1 MLDSGQPGE
10 LPLMRELIA
19 LKRARSLRDPSTIKT
34 PGFENAPAAS
44 NSNQKPLLRG
54 HVGRSTETGKAG
66 SGRVVHYH
74 LGGQLLSN
82 TYARRISRRN
92 AIPVPKSSPTQGN
105 DDGGHVGWDL
115 GLQGT
120 SFGSETQQQQ
130 DVFGGLERRNSP
142 KSGGEFPHKL
152 TGDANDDDYSLQNWT
167 NSRRVRDGGPEY
179 AQQREQ
185 RQNLDERATKL
196 PNVPLMKAGVSSR
209 DIGDSF
215 EFRNQAG
222 SKKSP
227 TRKGSTLKRETTTK
241 QSSQV
246 LSPLMLNSHDDSL
259 YAGGQQLT
267 TFSLEGPS
275 YEEQEH
281 WKQDVNAGP
290 YEVHGSASRPL
301 SPFSREPNSRMRL
314 ASTADK
320 TSWVPAQDFLTSSSH
335 TSQRT
340 LSQVSLPDAWEA
352 SLDDEL
358 DVSEL
363 PRNGCG
369 MPCRWPK
376 GKRQSKRVG
385 NNPSDPSRRKG
396 GASPKAVLKSQ
407 GERVAEHIADDLCK
421 PILREEK
428 GTAPLFAEPS
438 ALADNGGTSS
448 SDGLRRKLGGVSR
461 ESGPGEQNSDQCFK
475 NLTPGIQ
482 MENRRDCSTSDGK
495 ELAVFIERPRSLCQ
509 KYRPKTFDE
518 LIGQNLVTHALSN
531 AVAKGKVAP
540 VYLFQGSRGTG
551 KTSAA
556 RIFAASLNCLTSGDR
571 KPCGLCSQCIALAS
585 GNTPDVHEID
595 AASHNGIE
603 NVKALLQNTFAITS
617 GSRYKVFIID
627 ECHMLTHET
636 WTTLLRLLEEPPR
649 NVVVILITTDPGKLP
664 RTAISRCQKFLFPK
678 IKHADI
684 VSRLQNLVKLE
695 NLDIE
700 PGALDLIASKS
711 EGSLRDAET
720 VLDQLS
726 LLGQRITLG
735 TIHEL
740 VGSVSDDKL
749 LSLLDLALS
758 ADTVSTVRRAREL
771 IDSGIEPLDLM
782 SQLATLITDI
792 LAGSYE
798 IMNRDQDRGFFSRHA
813 LSEGEMERLRT
824 ALKILSEAEKQLR
837 EASKDRTTWLTA
849 ALLRFGPDR
858 PSKVAVSS
866 TTASLTPS
874 PVSRSARAS
883 KKLHESKG
891 SSRWR
896 RETRRKCAPKRTVPT
911 NERRTH
917 VSSRRRASRPIKP
930 GYEIQVHP
938 TDQSSPHDA
947 SREFSTTESSVA
959 ESPFSNE
966 GSRRH
971 SSFKSPGNLRS
982 IWLNVLEA
990 CGSKPLRQLLQYHG
1004 KLLAMSFSAVDAV
1017 AHLEFAKPELKQ
1029 KAERCRKSIANIF
1042 KKVLGL
1048 SVEVKISLASLPL
1061 GMSFTGP
1068 KMWSPATTRQFT
1080 SYART
1085 ESDEAQTDRNDP
1097 EAGSLRHWTLQSGV
1111 SFNQKTNPSSPY
1123 CFPAIPTLSSG
1134 LVMEPRPMSRR
1145 QNRVAGSRFEPNA
1158 LVHEGHRLE
1167 TAWLEEGRNYSP
1179 LQFFENPQQRPTVPK
1194 DYRGDSQHHDQP
1206 SGSSNYPRN
1215 DLNKAA
1221 DGLHAQKYAHGLPNY
1236 RDSAASDSLSI
1247 EEENL
1252 RLESRMKYG
1261 GLLCWKA
1268 PRAEQEKAMKQH
1280 RRRKRG
1286 ILIRLV
1292 PCVRSR
1298 SP

>member
-19 LKRARSLRDPSTIKT
+19 LKQARSLRDPSTVKT
-34 PGFENAPAAS
+34 PGYENVPAAS
-44 NSNQKPLLRG
+44 RSNRKPPLRG

-74 LGGQLLSN
+74 LGGQFSSN
-82 TYARRISRRN
+82 SNARRVARKN
-92 AIPVPKSSPTQGN
+92 ALPMPKSSPSQEK
-105 DDGGHVGWDL
+105 DDGGQVGWDL

-120 SFGSETQQQQ
+120 SVGSETQQQQ
-130 DVFGGLERRNSP
+130 SVFGGVDRRNSP
-142 KSGGEFPHKL
+142 KSGDELPCKL
-152 TGDANDDDYSLQNWT
+152 TRDVNDDDYSLQNWT
-167 NSRRVRDGGPEY
+167 NSRRAQEGLEY

-185 RQNLDERATKL
+185 RQSVDEKASKSSNVSPMKL
-196 PNVPLMKAGVSSR
+196 GVPSAQ

-215 EFRNQAG
+215 EFRNQGGA
-222 SKKSP
+222 KKSP
-227 TRKGSTLKRETTTK
+227 NRKGPNLKKETVTK

-246 LSPLMLNSHDDSL
+246 LSPLTLNAHDDSL
-259 YAGGQQLT
+259 YAGVQQLSM
-267 TFSLEGPS
+267 FSLEGPL
-275 YEEQEH
+275 YEEQEP
-281 WKQDVNAGP
+281 WKQNVKAGP
-290 YEVHGSASRPL
+290 YESHDSTSRRL
-301 SPFSREPNSRMRL
+301 SPFYREHNPQMDLVR
-314 ASTADK
+314 TADK
-320 TSWVPAQDFLTSSSH
+320 TGWGPAQDFLTSSSH

-340 LSQVSLPDAWEA
+340 LSQVSLPGAWEA

-369 MPCRWPK
+369 MPCRWAK
-376 GKRQSKRVG
+376 GKRRSKVVG
-385 NNPSDPSRRKG
+385 KNLLDPVRRKG
-396 GASPKAVLKSQ
+396 GAGPKAPFKLQSD
-407 GERVAEHIADDLCK
+407 RVATDTADQ
-421 PILREEK
+421 PVLRKEK
-428 GTAPLFAEPS
+428 ETAPTEPS
-438 ALADNGGTSS
+438 ALAGKGGTSS
-448 SDGLRRKLGGVSR
+448 SDGFRRNLAGVSG
-461 ESGPGEQNSDQCFK
+461 ELGPGEQASKESLK
-475 NLTPGIQ
+475 NFTPEMI
-482 MENRRDCSTSDGK
+482 MENCCDCSTSDGK
-495 ELAVFIERPRSLCQ
+495 ELAVFVEKPRSLCQ
-509 KYRPKTFDE
+509 KYRPKAFDE
-518 LIGQNLVTHALSN
+518 LIGQNLVAHALSN
-531 AVAKGKVAP
+531 AVAKRKVAP

-556 RIFAASLNCLTSGDR
+556 RIFAAALNCITSGNL
-571 KPCGLCSQCIALAS
+571 KPCGFCSECIALAS
-585 GNTPDVHEID
+585 GKMPNIQEID
-595 AASHNGIE
+595 AASHNGVE
-603 NVKALLQNTFAITS
+603 SVKTLIQSTFADTS

-636 WTTLLRLLEEPPR
+636 WTALLRLLEEPPR
-649 NVVVILITTDPGKLP
+649 NVVVILITTDPGRLP
-664 RTAISRCQKFLFPK
+664 RTAVSRCQKFLFPK

-684 VSRLQNLVKLE
+684 VSRLQTLVRLEKL
-695 NLDIE
+695 DVE

-720 VLDQLS
+720 ILDQLT

-813 LSEGEMERLRT
+813 LSEIEMERLRT

-858 PSKVAVSS
+858 PSKFPVSS
-866 TTASLTPS
+866 TSASVTPS
-874 PVSRSARAS
+874 PVSRSARPS
-883 KKLHESKG
+883 KKVNESKG

-896 RETRRKCAPKRTVPT
+896 RETRRKSVPKRTIPT
-911 NERRTH
+911 HEKKTH
-917 VSSRRRASRPIKP
+917 VSALRRASRPIKA
-930 GYEIQVHP
+930 GYQVQVHP

-959 ESPFSNE
+959 DSSFSNE
-966 GSRRH
+966 GNRRH

-990 CGSKPLRQLLQYHG
+990 CGSIPLRQLLQYHG

-1017 AHLEFAKPELKQ
+1017 AHLEFAKPEHKQ
-1029 KAERCRKSIANIF
+1029 RAERCKRSIANIF

-1061 GMSFTGP
+1061 GISFARS
-1068 KMWSPATTRQFT
+1068 KMWTPATTRQFT
-1080 SYART
+1080 SYTRT
-1085 ESDEAQTDRNDP
+1085 ESDEAQTDGIDP
-1097 EAGSLRHWTLQSGV
+1097 EAGSLRHWKFQSGV
-1111 SFNQKTNPSSPY
+1111 SVNQNSSPSTSPY
-1123 CFPAIPTLSSG
+1123 SFPAIPMLSSG
-1134 LVMEPRPMSRR
+1134 LVMEPRSQSRR
-1145 QNRVAGSRFEPNA
+1145 QNRVAGSRFETDA

-1167 TAWLEEGRNYSP
+1167 TAWVEEGRNYSP
-1179 LQFFENPQQRPTVPK
+1179 LQFFENPQQRQTVST
-1194 DYRGDSQHHDQP
+1194 DYRVDSQQQHDRP
-1206 SGSSNYPRN
+1206 SGLINYTRN
-1215 DLNKAA
+1215 DFNKAA
-1221 DGLHAQKYAHGLPNY
+1221 DGLHAQKYAHGPSHH
-1236 RDSAASDSLSI
+1236 RDLTASDCLSI

-1252 RLESRMKYG
+1252 RLESKMKYG

-1268 PRAEQEKAMKQH
+1268 PVVEHEKPMRQH
-1280 RRRKRG
+1280 RRRKRC
-1286 ILIRLV
+1286 ILVRLV